1 MIDKKW
7 QAFMAAYWEARN
19 SGNSAEAERL
29 VTEYY
34 RPLPR
39 IYGEGG
45 VQP

>member
-34 RPLPR
+34 QWNESLTDKQ
-39 IYGEGG
+39 IEM
-45 VQP
+45 